1 MAQAT
6 APAAQPP
13 RVVLVTGASS
23 GVGAAVARQLAA
35 EGACV
40 AINYRRD
47 RELAEAVARDCRALG
62 GQALVLAGDVAI
74 EADAEA
80 LVAQTVAHWGRLD
93 GLVNSAGVTQ
103 FVPMQALDA
112 LNAADFQ
119 RIYGVN
125 AVGAFQMCRAAAR
138 HMGQGGAI
146 VNISSVAAQTGS
158 GSSLPYVMS
167 KAALNAMTLGLAR
180 ALAPRIRVNAVLP
193 GMVEGR
199 WMRDGLGEAAYQ
211 QVKAAYAHTA
221 ALGRIATPED
231 IADAV
236 CWLLRPGSAVT
247 GQLMVV
253 DAGFLLGKLPSAT
266 GPSSDSPARS

>member
-6 APAAQPP
+6 VLAAQPP

-40 AINYRRD
+40 AINYRCD

-62 GQALVLAGDVAI
+62 GQALVLVGDVAI
-74 EADAEA
+74 EADADA
-80 LVAQTVAHWGRLD
+80 LVAQTVALWGRLD

-112 LNAADFQ
+112 LNADDFHH
-119 RIYGVN
+119 IYGVN
-125 AVGAFQMCRAAAR
+125 AVGAFHVCRAASK
-138 HMGQGGAI
+138 HMAHGGAI

-199 WMRDGLGEAAYQ
+199 WMRDGLGEVAYE
-211 QVKAAYAHTA
+211 QVKTAYAQTA

-236 CWLLRPGSAVT
+236 CWLLRPGSAMT

-253 DAGFLLGKLPSAT
+253 DAGFMLGKLPSTT
-266 GPSSDSPARS
+266 GPSSDMSLRS